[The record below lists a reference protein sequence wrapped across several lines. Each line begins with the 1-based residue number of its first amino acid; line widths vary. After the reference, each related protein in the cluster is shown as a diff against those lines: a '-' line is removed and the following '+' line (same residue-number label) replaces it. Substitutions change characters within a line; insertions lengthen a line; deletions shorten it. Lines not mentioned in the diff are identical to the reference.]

1 MVANPAFVYTGIKT
15 FEDGQK
21 FIEEYADL
29 DVRPDAVKAG
39 SDQVAAG
46 MVFEARKRGI
56 RIPEDLAIMGVD
68 DQPIATQIEIP
79 LTTIRQP
86 VEEEGRLAAVELLR
100 QLGGDKKKS
109 VRKKLKLELA
119 IRQTA

>member
-1 MVANPAFVYTGIKT
+1 MI
-15 FEDGQK
+15 
-21 FIEEYADL
+21 L
-29 DVRPDAVKAG
+29 
-39 SDQVAAG
+39 G

>member
-1 MVANPAFVYTGIKT
+1 
-15 FEDGQK
+15 
-21 FIEEYADL
+21 
-29 DVRPDAVKAG
+29 
-39 SDQVAAG
+39 
-46 MVFEARKRGI
+46 
-56 RIPEDLAIMGVD
+56 MGVD